1 MMSTANCTRNCWIAG
16 GVLGLLVWIFT
27 SGVGPLRWF
36 EGLFLG
42 LIAAGL
48 MGQFLIWFLCGGAR
62 SVGGE
67 DWQPSSTVTQPE
79 PVASAVGFADMAA
92 KRQDDPDDAG
102 SRTAEPPQ
110 RAEGRDAVMKQPA
123 GGADSEAAAPRST
136 ESGSVASAGVG
147 PAAQP
152 AAKDEAAKDDLKEIK
167 GVGPKLEDLLS
178 QHGVTRFAQIAEWG
192 DAEIDHFAELIGRM
206 GSRIRSDDWVGQARI
221 LAAGGETEFS
231 KRVEKGDVY

>member
-1 MMSTANCTRNCWIAG
+1 MPTANCTRNCWIAG
-16 GVLGLLVWIFT
+16 AVLGLFVWVFT
-27 SGVGPLRWF
+27 AGVGSLRWF

-62 SVGGE
+62 PVSGE
-67 DWQPSSTVTQPE
+67 EWQPFSEVTQPE
-79 PVASAVGFADMAA
+79 PMAPAVGFSDMAA
-92 KRQDDPDDAG
+92 KRKDGAQVYE
-102 SRTAEPPQ
+102 SRQAET
-110 RAEGRDAVMKQPA
+110 RAEIVTAPPGETQAESPA
-123 GGADSEAAAPRST
+123 EQKSGVVATTDTAGQST
-136 ESGSVASAGVG
+136 V
-147 PAAQP
+147 P
-152 AAKDEAAKDDLKEIK
+152 AAKDESIQDDLKEIR

-178 QHGVTRFAQIAEWG
+178 QHGVTRFSQIADWG

-231 KRVEKGDVY
+231 KRVEKGDIY